1 MSELK
6 KFKLHICIIIYF
18 IMISFIIL
26 LKPDFCYD
34 NNKNL
39 KQFGIGSKKTIF
51 PLWLL
56 IIFVALISYYISNLI
71 VIFK

>member
-1 MSELK
+1 MLELK
-6 KFKLHICIIIYF
+6 KFKLHICILVYLILIG
-18 IMISFIIL
+18 FIIL
-26 LKPDFCYD
+26 LKPRFCYD
-34 NNKNL
+34 NEKNL

-56 IIFVALISYYISNLI
+56 IIFVALLSYYISNLI